1 MKRRIIEVCAYG
13 ILAIAGACA
22 GFVLM
27 GVAIVWAMG
36 DKL

>member
-13 ILAIAGACA
+13 ILAIVGASA

-27 GVAIVWAMG
+27 GVLLIWAMG